1 MLALAGMMAAFA
13 VPTCEAYRFC
23 FEGRVMMRILTLAM
37 MSAALATGAAGPADA
52 AASGTIVLQAT
63 ATFSD
68 GTTADRLYAVVSAAD
83 LDGDGVM
90 DQGWLRVACKQG
102 AMSAVYYAA
111 ASPRDS
117 ASGMATGKRQH
128 GTVTITKEWGA
139 STLSFG
145 KTGGGGG
152 GGGGAVGSTVNWDLV
167 KGKGAR
173 VAAGGGS
180 GARATWDLGKGK
192 GDRVA
197 AGGGSGGSGGKTMA
211 VDSWQ
216 SGMTLVGK
224 TMGHDDWH
232 EVAMSAGSPNLC
244 D

>member
-1 MLALAGMMAAFA
+1 
-13 VPTCEAYRFC
+13 
-23 FEGRVMMRILTLAM
+23 MRSLTFLM
-37 MSAALATGAAGPADA
+37 VSAALATGAAGPAGA

-68 GTTADRLYAVVSAAD
+68 GTSADRLYAVVSAAD

-102 AMSAVYYAA
+102 SMSAVYYAA

-117 ASGMATGKRQH
+117 ASGMPTGKRQH
-128 GTVTITKEWGA
+128 GSVTITKEWGA

-152 GGGGAVGSTVNWDLV
+152 GAVGSTVSWDLV
-167 KGKGAR
+167 KGQGAR
-173 VAAGGGS
+173 STGSGEARTAGTAHYNIKENKPLRVAVDGGGS
-180 GARATWDLGKGK
+180 D
-192 GDRVA
+192 
-197 AGGGSGGSGGKTMA
+197 GKTMA
-211 VDSWQ
+211 VDSWH

>member
-1 MLALAGMMAAFA
+1 MQ
-13 VPTCEAYRFC
+13 Y
-23 FEGRVMMRILTLAM
+23 LTM
-37 MSAALATGAAGPADA
+37 VSIGAALATGAAGPVSAMA

-68 GTTADRLYAVVSAAD
+68 GTSADRLYAVVSAAD

-90 DQGWLRVACKQG
+90 DQGWLRVACSNS
-102 AMSAVYYAA
+102 AMGAVYYAV

-117 ASGMATGKRQH
+117 ASGMPTGKRQH
-128 GTVTITKEWGA
+128 GSVTITKEWGA

-152 GGGGAVGSTVNWDLV
+152 GGAVGSTVSWDLA
-167 KGKGAR
+167 KGTGAQ

-180 GARATWDLGKGK
+180 GARATWDLGKNK

-197 AGGGSGGSGGKTMA
+197 AGGGSGGSGGSDGKTMA
-211 VDSWQ
+211 TDSWH
-216 SGMTLVGK
+216 SGMSLVGK
-224 TMGHDDWH
+224 TMSHDDWIH
-232 EVAMSAGSPNLC
+232 VAMSAGSPNLC

>member
-1 MLALAGMMAAFA
+1 
-13 VPTCEAYRFC
+13 
-23 FEGRVMMRILTLAM
+23 MRILTLSM
-37 MSAALATGAAGPADA
+37 MSAALATGAAGPVSAM

-68 GTTADRLYAVVSAAD
+68 GTSADRLYAVVSAAD
-83 LDGDGVM
+83 VDGDGVM
-90 DQGWLRVACKQG
+90 DQGWLRVACTQG
-102 AMSAVYYAA
+102 AMSAVYYAV
-111 ASPRDS
+111 ASPRDA
-117 ASGMATGKRQH
+117 ASGMPTGKRQH
-128 GTVTITKEWGA
+128 GSVTITKEWGA

-152 GGGGAVGSTVNWDLV
+152 AVGSTVSWDLA
-167 KGKGAR
+167 KGTGAR

-180 GARATWDLGKGK
+180 GERGHWDLGKAK
-192 GDRVA
+192 PLRVA
-197 AGGGSGGSGGKTMA
+197 ADGGGGSGGKTMS

-216 SGMTLVGK
+216 SGMSLVGK
-224 TMGHDDWH
+224 TMGHDDWQ

>member
-1 MLALAGMMAAFA
+1 
-13 VPTCEAYRFC
+13 
-23 FEGRVMMRILTLAM
+23 MRSLTFLM
-37 MSAALATGAAGPADA
+37 MSAALAMGAAGAADA
-52 AASGTIVLQAT
+52 AASGTIVLHAT

-68 GTTADRLYAVVSAAD
+68 GTSADRLYAVVSPAD

-90 DQGWLRVACKQG
+90 DQGWLRVACTQG
-102 AMSAVYYAA
+102 AMSAVYYAV

-117 ASGMATGKRQH
+117 ASGMASGKRQH

-152 GGGGAVGSTVNWDLV
+152 GGAVVGSTV
-167 KGKGAR
+167 
-173 VAAGGGS
+173 S
-180 GARATWDLGKGK
+180 WDLGKGK

-197 AGGGSGGSGGKTMA
+197 AGGGSGGSGGSGGKTMA
-211 VDSWQ
+211 ADSWH

-224 TMGHDDWH
+224 TMAHDSWTTVTLT
-232 EVAMSAGSPNLC
+232 EGSPNLC

>member
-23 FEGRVMMRILTLAM
+23 FEGRVMMRILTLSM
-37 MSAALATGAAGPADA
+37 MCAALATGAAGPVSA

-68 GTTADRLYAVVSAAD
+68 GTTADRLYAVVSPAD

-90 DQGWLRVACKQG
+90 DQGWLRVACSNS
-102 AMSAVYYAA
+102 AMGAVYYAV
-111 ASPRDS
+111 ASPRDA
-117 ASGMATGKRQH
+117 ASGMPTGKRQH
-128 GTVTITKEWGA
+128 GSVTITKEWGA
-139 STLSFG
+139 SSPMFG
-145 KTGGGGG
+145 MKGGS
-152 GGGGAVGSTVNWDLV
+152 GGAVGSTVSWDLA
-167 KGKGAR
+167 KGTGAR

-180 GARATWDLGKGK
+180 GARASWDLGKNK

-197 AGGGSGGSGGKTMA
+197 AGGGGSGGSGGKTMA

>member
-1 MLALAGMMAAFA
+1 MRSLTFLMA
-13 VPTCEAYRFC
+13 
-23 FEGRVMMRILTLAM
+23 
-37 MSAALATGAAGPADA
+37 SAALATGAAGPAGA

-102 AMSAVYYAA
+102 SMSAVYYAA

-117 ASGMATGKRQH
+117 ASGMPTGKRQH
-128 GTVTITKEWGA
+128 GSVTITKEWGA

-152 GGGGAVGSTVNWDLV
+152 GGAVGSTVSWDLV

-173 VAAGGGS
+173 STGSGEARTAGKAHYNIKENKPLRVAVDGGGS
-180 GARATWDLGKGK
+180 D
-192 GDRVA
+192 
-197 AGGGSGGSGGKTMA
+197 GSDGKTMA
-211 VDSWQ
+211 VDSWH

-224 TMGHDDWH
+224 TMAHDSWTTVVLT
-232 EVAMSAGSPNLC
+232 EGSPNLC